1 MSEQEAVM
9 QTAANRIE
17 SRTGHMATLGAI
29 ATIASNTVREAIR
42 SKVLYIFL
50 IFAMIMIGSGVL
62 VSTLSYVER
71 PRILQDVGFA
81 AMRLFGVAI
90 AIFVGIG
97 LVHKEVERRTIYT
110 ILSKPISRSTFL
122 LGKYFGLV
130 ATAWLITFVMVLA
143 FVAVSYLAGAPVTL
157 AHYAAFLLSAMELC
171 LITAVAIFFSTFAT
185 PLFASLY
192 SMGIYLTGHLSRDLR
207 DLGAASDSEAFKTFG
222 AWAHRILPDL
232 EGFNLTTYAAHDIPV
247 TFTDFWYPVF
257 YAVGYATI
265 ILIGAILIFE
275 KRDFR

>member
-1 MSEQEAVM
+1 MTESAAMAPEAP
-9 QTAANRIE
+9 QRIE
-17 SRTGHMATLGAI
+17 RRSGLMTALASI
-29 ATIASNTVREAIR
+29 ATIAGNTVREAIR
-42 SKVLYIFL
+42 SRVLYVFL
-50 IFAMIMIGSGVL
+50 IFAMIMIGSGIL

-97 LVHKEVERRTIYT
+97 LVNKEVERRTIYT

-122 LGKYFGLV
+122 LGKYFGLA
-130 ATAWLITFVMVLA
+130 ATAWLITFVMALA

-157 AHYAAFLLSAMELC
+157 THYAAFALSAMELG
-171 LITAVAIFFSTFAT
+171 LMTAVAILFSSFTT
-185 PLFASLY
+185 PMFASLF
-192 SMGIYLTGHLSRDLR
+192 SVGIYLAGHLSRDLR

-232 EGFNLTTYAAHDIPV
+232 EGFNLTTYAVHDIPV
-247 TFTDFWYPVF
+247 TVVDFWYPVF
-257 YAVGYATI
+257 YAAGYAAI
-265 ILIGAILIFE
+265 ILICAILIFE